1 MPVMTQCAPQ
11 PCTALRMRSSSVA
24 TVMEAAPLAMATC
37 HTHSISGL
45 PSIGSS
51 ETGISSPSPSII
63 FAVTRRTNS
72 GALGGTAGG
81 RSQVLVTASGTVT

>member
-1 MPVMTQCAPQ
+1 
-11 PCTALRMRSSSVA
+11 MRSSSVA

-51 ETGISSPSPSII
+51 GFPGSRED
-63 FAVTRRTNS
+63 A
-72 GALGGTAGG
+72 
-81 RSQVLVTASGTVT
+81 